1 MEPDLTTTNL
11 LLGIM
16 AFVSL
21 LQAFAVVAAMVAGFV
36 VFQRLTRVIADVEER
51 HIAPTVAR
59 VNDILD
65 DVKGVSSAV
74 HQESRRA
81 ERLMGWL
88 FGAIGRNARSL
99 PRETRAGRR
108 VAH

>member
-36 VFQRLTRVIADVEER
+36 VFQRLTKVIAGMEER
-51 HIAPTVAR
+51 HVAPTVAR

-74 HQESRRA
+74 HQETRRV
-81 ERLMGWL
+81 ERLIGWL
-88 FGAIGRNARSL
+88 FDAFGRNGRNS